1 MVNKVEILKLSK
13 QMKKRRETRKAS
25 SPNILKD
32 ERLAATQRL
41 YIAMKGNT
49 REMAKK
55 NMELAR
61 QRQMKQLKEEV
72 KKMTISDAQRILR
85 RMVRQEKKLNQLPL
99 Q

>member
-1 MVNKVEILKLSK
+1 
-13 QMKKRRETRKAS
+13 MKKRRETRKAS

-32 ERLAATQRL
+32 ERLAATKRR